1 MDSDSFFLDL
11 LFVAISPAAIVVV
24 MILSCLI
31 MFIVFGGIGM
41 IGYGIVSIFS
51 SVREYVRGRGV
62 VAAGGGN
69 DYELIDALDW
79 RSAINSVENMEEQ
92 QQQKYLQQQEDDEEM
107 AERRRRS
114 NAPTPSSSRASSRT
128 LSLA

>member
-11 LFVAISPAAIVVV
+11 LFVAITPAAIVVV

-79 RSAINSVENMEEQ
+79 RA
-92 QQQKYLQQQEDDEEM
+92 
-107 AERRRRS
+107 
-114 NAPTPSSSRASSRT
+114 APAAPAA
-128 LSLA
+128 LATAGGE